1 MSKLVKTHKSFIMFM
16 LEGRLAIML
25 AGVYYDSIYTNMIAP
40 PPRDGNRDG
49 QAADVPRQRTPS
61 DVGPITQFFDAQ
73 PTRVFKAGRLK
84 TIFHE
89 HRGDWGLP
97 TSMSA
102 AAFVD
107 FVVEMT
113 RLQEVKV
120 KSEHYRDATR
130 YSWGEVRPYELALS
144 LGRNPYLSHASAM
157 ALHGLTEQIPK
168 VVYINDEQSPK
179 NLPPA
184 NLTQPAIDRAFAGSQ
199 RTSRATFSLG
209 ALRIVVI
216 SGKHTGRLEVSQQQA
231 LDGSLVD
238 ATKLERTLIDI
249 AVRPGYAGG
258 PYQVLEAYRTA
269 RGRASVNVLVATLKN
284 LEYAYPYHQVL
295 GFYMQR
301 AGYPDSA
308 LDQLKRL
315 GLHFD
320 FYLTYDMREKELNP
334 DWRLFVPREF

>member
-1 MSKLVKTHKSFIMFM
+1 M
-16 LEGRLAIML
+16 
-25 AGVYYDSIYTNMIAP
+25 
-40 PPRDGNRDG
+40 
-49 QAADVPRQRTPS
+49 PRQRARS
-61 DVGPITQFFDAQ
+61 NGVGPIIQFFDAQ
-73 PTRVFKAGRLK
+73 PARIFKIGRLK
-84 TIFHE
+84 AIFHE
-89 HRGDWGLP
+89 HGVGWGLP
-97 TSMSA
+97 TSMSV

-107 FVVEMT
+107 FLVEKT
-113 RLQEVKV
+113 QLQKVKV
-120 KSEHYRDATR
+120 ESEHDRDATR
-130 YSWGEVRPYELALS
+130 YSWGEPRPYELALS

-157 ALHGLTEQIPK
+157 AMHGITEQIPK

-184 NLTQPAIDRAFAGSQ
+184 NLTQPAIDRAFTGNQ
-199 RTSRATFSLG
+199 RTSRATFSIG
-209 ALRIVVI
+209 ALRIVLI
-216 SGKHTGRLEVSQQQA
+216 SGKHTGRLEVGQQEA

-269 RGRASVNVLVATLKN
+269 RGRASVNVLVATLKK
-284 LEYAYPYHQVL
+284 LEYAYPYHQTV
-295 GFYMQR
+295 GFYLQR

-320 FYLTYDMREKELNP
+320 FYLTYGMREKQLDP
-334 DWRLFVPREF
+334 DWRLFVPQGF